1 MVQHLLISEY
11 RELFPGK
18 SFSDIGKSS
27 ISRYRE
33 LISVPYSR
41 EITLTKSELL
51 YGELVPIETV
61 SPEGTFCDTVQVPSN
76 GGDMELI

>member
-1 MVQHLLISEY
+1 MFSEQLNKQINKCSHVVQHLLISEY

-33 LISVPYSR
+33 LISVSYDIFQKNVHHHVPKN
-41 EITLTKSELL
+41 LANKTKTNQEKQLEL
-51 YGELVPIETV
+51 
-61 SPEGTFCDTVQVPSN
+61 
-76 GGDMELI
+76 